1 VWVRGGGIGAQLER
15 LTGPCSSTTHF
26 DARPKRL
33 FTKEALFV
41 FVDLYLMA
49 CWPDG
54 LLMTLLMRPAKLCVT
69 VTADTMAELRTRRDQ
84 VEDADMVELRL
95 DTVTDPSAAAALAG
109 RRTPVIITCRP
120 QNQGGHFTGSEEERR
135 AILSEALQLGA
146 EYVDLEWRGSCADL
160 IERTGGRR
168 IVLSHHDFTGVPA
181 NLEALSRDML
191 SSGAEVVKLAVAAS
205 RLADCV
211 RLRAIG
217 KSTRVPMALIAM
229 GEAGLAS
236 RVLAS
241 WMGSC
246 WTYAGDGV
254 APGQIPAARLRDE
267 FRFRRI
273 GARTQVYGV
282 LGKPVSHSVSPA
294 MHNAAFRAV
303 HLDAVY
309 LPLAAADFDDFTQ
322 FAAEAPLAGVSV
334 TAPFKV
340 NAFESA
346 DECDPVSRRIQS
358 VNTLRREGGRW
369 LGSNTDV
376 TGFLAPLEAAMR
388 LPGVRASILGAGG
401 AARSVSVAL
410 ASAGVK
416 VSIAARR
423 LDQAQ
428 AVAALTN
435 ATVVAWPP
443 DPASWD
449 LLVNAT
455 PVGTSPKSDRSP
467 LPEDYLFHSG
477 GIVYDLVYN
486 PPETRLLADAG
497 RAGCRTIGGLDMLV
511 AQAQA
516 QFEWWTGRRPAD
528 KVMRDA
534 ALVRLSEMAA
544 ARPALE
550 HRAARAEEQS

>member
-1 VWVRGGGIGAQLER
+1 
-15 LTGPCSSTTHF
+15 
-26 DARPKRL
+26 
-33 FTKEALFV
+33 
-41 FVDLYLMA
+41 
-49 CWPDG
+49 
-54 LLMTLLMRPAKLCVT
+54 MRPAKLCVT

-95 DTVTDPSAAAALAG
+95 DTVSDPSAAAALAG
-109 RRTPVIITCRP
+109 RTKPVIITCRP
-120 QNQGGHFTGSEEERR
+120 RNEGGHFKGSEDERR
-135 AILSEALQLGA
+135 AILSEALALGA

-168 IVLSHHDFTGVPA
+168 IVLSHHDFDGVPA
-181 NLEALSRDML
+181 DLDAMARDML
-191 SSGAEVVKLAVAAS
+191 SSGAEVVKLAITAN
-205 RLADCV
+205 RLTDCL
-211 RLRAIG
+211 RLRAVAG
-217 KSTRVPMALIAM
+217 NTRVPMSLIAM
-229 GEAGLAS
+229 GEAGVAS
-236 RVLAS
+236 RVLAT

-254 APGQIPAARLRDE
+254 APGQIPASRLRDE

-273 GARTQVYGV
+273 GARTQIYGV

-294 MHNAAFRAV
+294 MHNAAFRAA
-303 HLDAVY
+303 HYDAVY
-309 LPLAAADFDDFTQ
+309 LPLAAADFADFTE
-322 FAAEAPLAGVSV
+322 FANEAQLAGVSV

-358 VNTLRREGGRW
+358 VNTLRREGNKW

-376 TGFLAPLEAAMR
+376 TGFLRPLEATMR

-401 AARSVSVAL
+401 AARSVSIAL

-416 VSIAARR
+416 VAIAARR
-423 LDQAQ
+423 IDQAR
-428 AVAALTN
+428 AIAALTN

-455 PVGTSPKSDRSP
+455 PVGTLPDVDQSP
-467 LPEDYLFHSG
+467 LPSDYLFHSG
-477 GIVYDLVYN
+477 GTVYDLVYN
-486 PPETRLLADAG
+486 PPETRLLADAA

-528 KVMRDA
+528 RVMRDA
-534 ALVRLSEMAA
+534 ALARLSELTQKAQIA
-544 ARPALE
+544 QRDK
-550 HRAARAEEQS
+550 S

>member
-1 VWVRGGGIGAQLER
+1 
-15 LTGPCSSTTHF
+15 
-26 DARPKRL
+26 
-33 FTKEALFV
+33 
-41 FVDLYLMA
+41 MN
-49 CWPDG
+49 
-54 LLMTLLMRPAKLCVT
+54 LMRTAKLCVT

-84 VEDADMVELRL
+84 VEDCDMVELRL
-95 DTVTDPSAAAALAG
+95 DTVMDPSAAAALAG
-109 RRTPVIITCRP
+109 RKKPVIITCRP
-120 QNQGGHFTGSEEERR
+120 QNQGGYFKGSEEERR
-135 AILSEALQLGA
+135 AILSEALALGA
-146 EYVDLEWRGSCADL
+146 EYVDLEWRGTCADL

-168 IVLSHHDFTGVPA
+168 VILSHHDFTGVPA
-181 NLEALSRDML
+181 NLPEMARDML
-191 SSGAEVVKLAVAAS
+191 SSGAEVVKLAVTAT
-205 RLADCV
+205 RLSACLQ
-211 RLRAIG
+211 LRAIG
-217 KSTRVPMALIAM
+217 KNTRVPMSLIAM

-254 APGQIPAARLRDE
+254 APGQIPASLLHNE

-273 GARTQVYGV
+273 GARTEIYGV

-309 LPLAAADFDDFTQ
+309 LPLAAADFEDFTA
-322 FAAEAPLAGVSV
+322 FANEAQMAGVSV

-358 VNTLRREGGRW
+358 VNTLRREGTRW

-376 TGFLAPLEAAMR
+376 TGFLAPLEATMR

-423 LDQAQ
+423 VDQAK

-435 ATVVAWPP
+435 ATVAEWPP

-455 PVGTSPKSDRSP
+455 PVGTAPNADRSP
-467 LPEDYLFHSG
+467 LPGGYLFHTG
-477 GIVYDLVYN
+477 GTVYDLVYN
-486 PPETRLLADAG
+486 PPDTRLLADAE

-534 ALVRLSEMAA
+534 ALARLAEMTQQAQIA
-544 ARPALE
+544 HEGQP
-550 HRAARAEEQS
+550 